1 MTTLIDNGF
10 VLGVVAKVTFAMV
23 LGLLAAWMARRSRA
37 AVRHALLGATFS
49 VLLLIPIVSLL
60 APPIRIALAGTEDRI
75 SPVSRTPATNSSLP
89 PAADVDDRS
98 AVRPSGLS
106 TEAILLAAWIA
117 GMLGLWQ
124 VRRLRRS
131 ALPWPEGQ
139 RVARA
144 RARDVGIRRMV
155 DVRLHSTLPV
165 PMTCGVAHPAIVLP
179 SDAQTWP
186 EEDLNRALVHELEHV
201 RRADWVSHGLARA
214 LCAAYWFHP
223 LVWIAWRQLT
233 LEAERACDDAV
244 LARSEAT
251 AYADQLVA
259 LARRLSSAARPQLLA
274 MASRADLTARVG
286 AVLDS
291 RQRRGRAGVLQVALA
306 CVAAALLTITIAPL
320 TMVAAPPAPAPQVEP
335 ATLPQISIASLLVMV
350 DVTVKDPAGNPVEG
364 LSAGDF
370 SVTEDGVRQTI
381 NVYEV
386 HKRNGTPQTSY
397 LLGYYTTNQNRD
409 GTFRRIKVTC
419 KDPAAQLDHRSG
431 YYAKSAAP
439 PPSGPATGGIFGYDT
454 SPILIHKQEPEYSED
469 ARRAKYQGT
478 AMLEVEV
485 NTEGRVEHIRVRHSL
500 GLGLDEKAM
509 DAVRQW
515 RFKPALKQGQPVA
528 VQAQVSVSFGIM

>member
-1 MTTLIDNGF
+1 
-10 VLGVVAKVTFAMV
+10 
-23 LGLLAAWMARRSRA
+23 
-37 AVRHALLGATFS
+37 
-49 VLLLIPIVSLL
+49 
-60 APPIRIALAGTEDRI
+60 
-75 SPVSRTPATNSSLP
+75 
-89 PAADVDDRS
+89 
-98 AVRPSGLS
+98 
-106 TEAILLAAWIA
+106 
-117 GMLGLWQ
+117 
-124 VRRLRRS
+124 
-131 ALPWPEGQ
+131 
-139 RVARA
+139 
-144 RARDVGIRRMV
+144 
-155 DVRLHSTLPV
+155 
-165 PMTCGVAHPAIVLP
+165 MTCGVAHPAIVLP
-179 SDAQTWP
+179 SEAQSWP
-186 EEDLNRALVHELEHV
+186 AEDLNRALVHELEHV

-291 RQRRGRAGVLQVALA
+291 RQCRGRAGALQVALA
-306 CVAAALLTITIAPL
+306 CVAAALVTITIAPL
-320 TMVAAPPAPAPQVEP
+320 TMVAAQPPTPQAEL
-335 ATLPQISIASLLVMV
+335 ATLPNISIASLLVMV
-350 DVTVKDPAGNPVEG
+350 DVIVKDPAGNPVEG
-364 LSAGDF
+364 LTAGDF
-370 SVTEDGVRQTI
+370 SVTEDGVLQTI

-386 HKRNGTPQTSY
+386 QKRSGTPQSSY

-409 GTFRRIKVTC
+409 GTFRKIKVTC

-439 PPSGPATGGIFGYDT
+439 PPSEPATGGIFGYDT
-454 SPILIHKQEPEYSED
+454 PPILIYKHNPEYSED

-485 NTEGRVEHIRVRHSL
+485 NAEGRVDRIRVRHSL

-515 RFKPALKQGQPVA
+515 RFKPALKEGQPIA